1 MVLLLLALA
10 PVLTILIYIYF
21 RDKYEKEPIGLLL
34 KGFFAGV
41 IIMIP
46 CAFIEIPISAIFP
59 SSEPYSSAVWN
70 GFMVAGLVE
79 ELLKFVCVMLL
90 FWRNKNFNEKFDG
103 IVYAVFVSLGFAA
116 LENIFYVFDSGL
128 SVGLLRA
135 FTAVPAHALFGI
147 IMGFYIG
154 LARFEQTKTGSML
167 WQAFL
172 YAWLFHGIY
181 DFLLMTGNAIFILFE
196 IPFMFFLIRKALK
209 RMKRLSEES
218 VFKPTEIIE
227 KTENIR

>member
-1 MVLLLLALA
+1 MTLLIIALA
-10 PVLTILIYIYF
+10 PVVTILIYIYF

-41 IIMIP
+41 IIVFP
-46 CAFIEIPISAIFP
+46 CALIEVFISALFP
-59 SSEPYSSAVWN
+59 FEVPYVSAIWN
-70 GFMVAGLVE
+70 GFIVAGLTE
-79 ELLKFVCVMLL
+79 ELFKFLCVMLL
-90 FWRNKNFNEKFDG
+90 FWKNKNFNEKFDG

-116 LENIFYVFDSGL
+116 LENIFYVYDKGL

-147 IMGFYIG
+147 IMGSYIG
-154 LARFEQTKTGSML
+154 IARFERENSGSLL

-172 YAWLFHGIY
+172 YAWVFHGIY
-181 DFLLMTGNAIFILFE
+181 DFLLMTGNGIFVLLE
-196 IPFMFFLIRKALK
+196 IPFMFFLIRKAFK

-218 VFKPTEIIE
+218 FFQGTES
-227 KTENIR
+227 KLQ